1 MKFIYFI
8 IFIYIFF
15 LSKIVFAQTIAVV
28 NIQSLID
35 NNFYYKEIMK
45 DMEINQEKYLE
56 KLEIKEKELSDKL
69 KDLEQSKLILNEVEI
84 NTQIDNYNEDL
95 TAFTITVEEFNLHY
109 QDQVINIKEIILKEI
124 FIILEK
130 YAIENQ
136 VDLILDS
143 ASYLIASNSIDI
155 TNSINEKLQN
165 INLKLEYTNF
175 EKN

>member
-1 MKFIYFI
+1 MKFIYQI
-8 IFIYIFF
+8 ILIFLVF
-15 LSKIVFAQTIAVV
+15 FSNFVFAQTIAVV

-35 NNFYYKEIMK
+35 NNNYYKEIIK
-45 DMEINQEKYLE
+45 DIELSQEKYLE
-56 KLEIKEKELSDKL
+56 KFELKEKELNDKL
-69 KDLEQSKLILNEVEI
+69 KDLEQSKLILNEIEI
-84 NTQIDNYNEDL
+84 NAQIDNYNEEL
-95 TAFTITVEEFNLHY
+95 TAFTLTVEQFNLHY
-109 QDQVINIKEIILKEI
+109 QNQVINIKEIILKEI

-155 TNSINEKLQN
+155 TDSINEKLQN
-165 INLKLEYTNF
+165 INLKLEYINF

>member
-1 MKFIYFI
+1 
-8 IFIYIFF
+8 
-15 LSKIVFAQTIAVV
+15 
-28 NIQSLID
+28 
-35 NNFYYKEIMK
+35 
-45 DMEINQEKYLE
+45 MEINQEKYLE

-124 FIILEK
+124 FILLEK

-155 TNSINEKLQN
+155 TDNIKDKLQN
-165 INLKLEYTNF
+165 INLKLEYISF

>member
-1 MKFIYFI
+1 MKFIYQI
-8 IFIYIFF
+8 ILIFIVFF
-15 LSKIVFAQTIAVV
+15 SKIVFAQTIAVV

-35 NNFYYKEIMK
+35 NNIYYKEIMK
-45 DMEINQEKYLE
+45 EIEINQEKYLE
-56 KLEIKEKELSDKL
+56 KFELKEKELSDKL
-69 KDLEQSKLILNEVEI
+69 KDLEQSKLILNEIEI
-84 NTQIDNYNEDL
+84 NAQIENYNEEF

-109 QDQVINIKEIILKEI
+109 QNQVINIREIILKEI
-124 FIILEK
+124 FILLEK

-136 VDLILDS
+136 IDLILDS

-155 TNSINEKLQN
+155 TDSINEKLQN

>member
-1 MKFIYFI
+1 MKFIYLINFI
-8 IFIYIFF
+8 CIIF
-15 LSKIVFAQTIAVV
+15 LSKNVFAQTIAVV

-56 KLEIKEKELSDKL
+56 KFEIKEKELSDKL
-69 KDLEQSKLILNEVEI
+69 KDLEQSKLILNEIEI
-84 NTQIDNYNEDL
+84 NTQIDNYNEEL
-95 TAFTITVEEFNLHY
+95 TAFTLTVEEFNLHY
-109 QDQVINIKEIILKEI
+109 QNQVINIKEIILKEI
-124 FIILEK
+124 FILLEK

-136 VDLILDS
+136 VDLILGS

-165 INLKLEYTNF
+165 INLKLEYSNF

>member
-1 MKFIYFI
+1 MKFLHLI
-8 IFIYIFF
+8 ILICIISS
-15 LSKIVFAQTIAVV
+15 SKIVFAQIIAVV

-35 NNFYYKEIMK
+35 NNRYYKEIIN
-45 DMEINQEKYLE
+45 DIEINQKQYLE
-56 KLEIKEKELSDKL
+56 NFELKEKALEEKF
-69 KDLEQSKLILNEVEI
+69 KDLEQSKLMLNEIEI
-84 NTQIDNYNEDL
+84 NSQIDNYNKELAD
-95 TAFTITVEEFNLHY
+95 FTTSVEEFNQHY
-109 QDQVINIKEIILKEI
+109 QIQIINIKEIILKEI

-155 TNSINEKLQN
+155 TDSIKNKLQN

>member
-1 MKFIYFI
+1 MKFIYQI
-8 IFIYIFF
+8 ILIFLVF
-15 LSKIVFAQTIAVV
+15 FSNFVFAQTIAVV

-35 NNFYYKEIMK
+35 NNSYYKQIIN
-45 DMEINQEKYLE
+45 DIEINQRQYLE
-56 KLEIKEKELSDKL
+56 KFELKEKALDEKL
-69 KDLEQSKLILNEVEI
+69 KDIEQSKLILNEIEI
-84 NTQIDNYNEDL
+84 NAQIDNYNKELVD
-95 TAFTITVEEFNLHY
+95 FTTTVEEFNQHY
-109 QDQVINIKEIILKEI
+109 QVQIINIKEIILKEI
-124 FIILEK
+124 FILLEK

-155 TNSINEKLQN
+155 TDSVNEKLKN

>member
-1 MKFIYFI
+1 MKLIYLISFICI
-8 IFIYIFF
+8 VF
-15 LSKIVFAQTIAVV
+15 LSKIVLSQTIVVV

-35 NNFYYKEIMK
+35 NNSYYKQIIN
-45 DMEINQEKYLE
+45 DIEINQKQYLE
-56 KLEIKEKELSDKL
+56 KFELKEKALEEKL
-69 KDLEQSKLILNEVEI
+69 KDLEQSKLILNEIEI
-84 NTQIDNYNEDL
+84 NTQIDNYNKEL
-95 TAFTITVEEFNLHY
+95 TDFTTIVEEFNQHY
-109 QDQVINIKEIILKEI
+109 QVQVINIKEIILKEI
-124 FIILEK
+124 FILLEK

-155 TNSINEKLQN
+155 TNIIKEKLQN

>member
-1 MKFIYFI
+1 MKLIYLISFICI
-8 IFIYIFF
+8 VF
-15 LSKIVFAQTIAVV
+15 LSKIVLSQTIAVV

-35 NNFYYKEIMK
+35 NNSYYKKIIN
-45 DMEINQEKYLE
+45 DIEINQKQYLE
-56 KLEIKEKELSDKL
+56 KFELKEKVLEEKL
-69 KDLEQSKLILNEVEI
+69 KDLEQSKLILNEIEI
-84 NTQIDNYNEDL
+84 NTQIDNYNKEL
-95 TAFTITVEEFNLHY
+95 TDFTTSVEEFNQHY
-109 QDQVINIKEIILKEI
+109 QIQVMNIKEIILKEI
-124 FIILEK
+124 FILLEK

>member
-1 MKFIYFI
+1 MKFLHLI
-8 IFIYIFF
+8 IIICIISS
-15 LSKIVFAQTIAVV
+15 SKIAFGQIIAVV

-35 NNFYYKEIMK
+35 NNNYFKQIIN
-45 DMEINQEKYLE
+45 DIEINQKHYREKFEL
-56 KLEIKEKELSDKL
+56 KEKVLEEKL
-69 KDLEQSKLILNEVEI
+69 KDLEQSKLILNEIEI
-84 NTQIDNYNEDL
+84 NTQIDNYNKELVD
-95 TAFTITVEEFNLHY
+95 FTTTVEEFNQHY
-109 QDQVINIKEIILKEI
+109 QVQIINIKEIILKEI

-143 ASYLIASNSIDI
+143 ANYLIASNSIDI
-155 TNSINEKLQN
+155 TDSINEKLQN

>member
-1 MKFIYFI
+1 LKFIYQI
-8 IFIYIFF
+8 TLIFIFF
-15 LSKIVFAQTIAVV
+15 FPKFVFAQTIAVV

-35 NNFYYKEIMK
+35 NNNYYKEIIK
-45 DMEINQEKYLE
+45 DMELSQEKYLE
-56 KLEIKEKELSDKL
+56 KFELKEKELSDKL
-69 KDLEQSKLILNEVEI
+69 KDLEQSKLILNEIEI
-84 NTQIDNYNEDL
+84 NAQIDNYNKEL

-109 QDQVINIKEIILKEI
+109 QNQVINIREIILKEI
-124 FIILEK
+124 FILLEK

-136 VDLILDS
+136 IDLILDS

-155 TNSINEKLQN
+155 TDSINEKLQN